1 MLSELE
7 RDEIYYEPKEV
18 DSDTLVWE
26 PRGKKDRFYLKAPIR
41 RANGEELY
49 LRAYYSQDRYSFA
62 LLYRGTI
69 LIRRWDFERH
79 QNPDP
84 EGHIFDCAPHKH
96 KWTEEYGD
104 EWAYAVEDVPTN
116 DVEKALQA
124 FLKECNIVV
133 IGPTQQSL
141 FSIS

>member
-1 MLSELE
+1 MLSEIE
-7 RDEIYYEPKEV
+7 RDEIYGEPKEI
-18 DSDTLVWE
+18 DGDTIIWE
-26 PRGKKDRFYLKAPIR
+26 SRGNKDRFYLKVPVR
-41 RANGEELY
+41 RANGEEMH
-49 LRAYYSQDRYSFA
+49 LRAYYGARRYSFA

-79 QNPDP
+79 ENPGPD
-84 EGHIFDCAPHKH
+84 GSIFNGVPHKH

-104 EWAYAVEDVPTN
+104 EWAYTVDDVPVN
-116 DVEKALQA
+116 DVELALKA
-124 FLKECNIVV
+124 FLTECNISV